1 MGFFW
6 RRNKRQNS
14 QPKIAHIEHIRP
26 DGKALPDTPAPQY
39 VPYSQRPPGAGVAST
54 ASTPSSSSRS
64 TPPNEYTEYM
74 SRPPQG
80 ASSSPQNRSPLSSPS
95 YGSPGHGG
103 GRGWRRARAEPQ
115 PEPLAEQLDRPRPRV
130 PAHAERDARGRAQPG
145 LVHDPRR
152 GDLLGTGTPGV
163 HGHGAAAGHHEPRRH
178 AQEELLEER
187 PVIRRG
193 EVETPYT
200 PPIRNH
206 STDTEHE
213 AHPSIH
219 HHFCHPPIHHCLS

>member
-103 GRGWRRARAEPQ
+103 GGYGGGIAPSRSLSRSRSNSIDLGPVSQPTLSATLAAVRNPDSFMIPDEEIFSEQEHQAYTGMVQRQATMNRGVTRKKSYWKS
-115 PEPLAEQLDRPRPRV
+115 
-130 PAHAERDARGRAQPG
+130 GR
-145 LVHDPRR
+145 
-152 GDLLGTGTPGV
+152 
-163 HGHGAAAGHHEPRRH
+163 
-178 AQEELLEER
+178 
-187 PVIRRG
+187 
-193 EVETPYT
+193 
-200 PPIRNH
+200 
-206 STDTEHE
+206 
-213 AHPSIH
+213 
-219 HHFCHPPIHHCLS
+219 